1 MSNAQRKASNARTLE
16 WRRNNP
22 FFRKSMQVNARARKR
37 GITGRVYAADIAEC
51 WAKWGGLCWVCGDE
65 ASELDHFRPVGR
77 GAGGTNTPDNLRPIC
92 RECNHK
98 RSQQWRGNAMAEQEA
113 NLLKQIKILLH
124 GKHTPA
130 RTVQGVVGSLDSE
143 T

>member
-1 MSNAQRKASNARTLE
+1 MSAANGNSLHSLVGLSG
-16 WRRNNP
+16 
-22 FFRKSMQVNARARKR
+22 FRCIVADPPWPYSGDGPV
-37 GITGRVYAADIAEC
+37 GTG
-51 WAKWGGLCWVCGDE
+51 
-65 ASELDHFRPVGR
+65 GR
-77 GAGGTNTPDNLRPIC
+77 GAGGTNTPDNIRPIC

-130 RTVQGVVGSLDSE
+130 RTVQGVVGSLESE